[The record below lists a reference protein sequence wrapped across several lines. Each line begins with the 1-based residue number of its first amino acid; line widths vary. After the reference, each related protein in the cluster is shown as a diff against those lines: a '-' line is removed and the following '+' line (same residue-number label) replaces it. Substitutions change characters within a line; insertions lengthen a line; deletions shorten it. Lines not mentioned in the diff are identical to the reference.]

1 MEITVKGLGRS
12 YGGVPVFRNV
22 SFTAKSGAVTCLSAP
37 SGWGKTT
44 LLRILLG
51 LERADAGTVEG
62 LRGLRCAAVFQEDR
76 LLEGLTPEENLRFVQ
91 GRDYDG
97 AATAALLRE
106 LGLVP
111 GEEKPVRDFSGGMRR
126 RVALARALSIPFD
139 VLFLDEPYSGL
150 DAENRRAATDVILR
164 RSGGKTIFLVTHER
178 QDAAA
183 FGAEIVDLTKMGV

>member
-1 MEITVKGLGRS
+1 MEIIIRGLGKS
-12 YGGVPVFRNV
+12 YGGVPVFQNV
-22 SFTAKSGAVTCLSAP
+22 SFTAKGGSATCLSAP

-51 LERADAGTVEG
+51 LEKADTGTVEG

-97 AATAALLRE
+97 AAVAALLRE

-111 GEEKPVRDFSGGMRR
+111 GEGTPVRAFSGGMQR
-126 RVALARALSIPFD
+126 RVAIARALCVPSD
-139 VLFLDEPYSGL
+139 VLFLDEPFSGL
-150 DAENRRAATDVILR
+150 DAENRRAATDCILR
-164 RSGGKTIFLVTHER
+164 RSAGRTIFLVTYER
-178 QDAAA
+178 QDTEA
-183 FGAEIVDLTKMGV
+183 FGAEIVDLTKVDV

>member
-1 MEITVKGLGRS
+1 MEITVRKLSKS
-12 YGGVPVFRNV
+12 YSGVPVFRNV
-22 SFTAKSGAVTCLSAP
+22 SFAAKGGTVTCLSAP

-51 LERADAGTVEG
+51 LERADTGTVEG

-97 AATAALLRE
+97 AVAAARLRE

-111 GEEKPVRDFSGGMRR
+111 GEEKSVRDFSGGMRR
-126 RVALARALSIPFD
+126 RVAIARALAVPFD
-139 VLFLDEPYSGL
+139 VLFLDEPFSGL

-164 RSGGKTIFLVTHER
+164 RSGGKMIFLVTHER

-183 FGAEIVDLTKMGV
+183 FGAEIVDLTKAGK